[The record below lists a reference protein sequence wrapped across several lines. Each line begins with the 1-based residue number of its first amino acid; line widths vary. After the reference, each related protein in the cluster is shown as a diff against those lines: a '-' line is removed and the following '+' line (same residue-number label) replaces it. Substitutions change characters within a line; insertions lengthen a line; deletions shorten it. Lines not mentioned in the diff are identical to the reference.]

1 MEHTFNRRPTV
12 MLVEDNP
19 LITEFVQAHLEH
31 SNIDAIIAEGCT
43 EARELLG
50 THTPDLM
57 VLDIV
62 LDDGLGYDLCRFIRA
77 GGERGELAHLVDV
90 PVLMLTA
97 RADESD
103 RIEGF
108 AAGADDYVT
117 KPFNPQ
123 ELVYRIQA
131 ILRRSLGTSNAL
143 IELGPLRIDPRRREV
158 LLNTQ
163 LLELTPKEFEL
174 LHLLANHHGTVFSR
188 EDLLQRVWGYSYYG
202 NTRTVDVHVNRLRQ
216 KLAVGDTQLSI
227 TTEWGVGYRLV
238 LPVPSDDRPPARTER
253 EQLAVSRVS

>member
-1 MEHTFNRRPTV
+1 MEHIFNRRPTV

-31 SNIDAIIAEGCT
+31 SGIDALVAEGCA
-43 EARELLG
+43 EARELLAQ
-50 THTPDLM
+50 HTPDLL

-62 LDDGLGYDLCRFIRA
+62 LDDGLGYDLCRYIRA
-77 GGERGELAHLVDV
+77 GGERGELAHLIDV

-97 RADESD
+97 RADEND
-103 RIEGF
+103 RVEGF

-123 ELVYRIQA
+123 ELIYRIQA
-131 ILRRSLGTSNAL
+131 ILRRSIGTSNAL
-143 IELGPLRIDPRRREV
+143 IELGPLRIDPRRREA
-158 LLNTQ
+158 LLAGQ

-174 LHLLANHHGTVFSR
+174 LHLLASHQGTVFSR

-216 KLAVGDTQLSI
+216 KIAQGESGLSI
-227 TTEWGVGYRLV
+227 ATEWGVGYRLM
-238 LPVPSDDRPPARTER
+238 LPAAAPERPPARTER
-253 EQLAVSRVS
+253 VAVPRVP